1 MHLSLRLVC
10 SNQPEGRVLS
20 CLEPPS
26 GGTSVSV
33 PGPPV
38 RAPQPIE
45 ASGQMRKEQT
55 LPCAEDLSFRH
66 GVELGQPLS
75 ASLNKACSVDAELP
89 SVLPAQEGGSTET
102 VSEAPGAYG
111 ICSRCHTAWIA
122 SYETTSAL
130 ASRLDPEMG
139 MVTRHIPGL
148 SHPVLP
154 SDLQPVDGSC
164 LSRSGKSPPSASIQ
178 ACCCINRCLCHG
190 LGCHVQRACSC
201 GALDWARLQW

>member
-1 MHLSLRLVC
+1 MQELRTVTYLALRQQK
-10 SNQPEGRVLS
+10 S
-20 CLEPPS
+20 
-26 GGTSVSV
+26 
-33 PGPPV
+33 
-38 RAPQPIE
+38 

-55 LPCAEDLSFRH
+55 LPCAEDLSFQH
-66 GVELGQPLS
+66 GVGLGQPLS

-164 LSRSGKSPPSASIQ
+164 LSRSGKSPPSASI
-178 ACCCINRCLCHG
+178 
-190 LGCHVQRACSC
+190 
-201 GALDWARLQW
+201 